1 MKYHKNTSDELDTFR
16 MPETWNRDIT
26 LHQQLH
32 AFVCPRWSTTLH
44 PWHSFFSLGCSR
56 AWTRAKR
63 SAPMSTRAH
72 LSQTRRMIPV
82 TCCNKL
88 QKKKTLK
95 KTLRILERMQEK
107 MVHLWNLKAEPELLF
122 FILKTHRCCDF
133 CTRKNNKI
141 VSKHKVC
148 QVTCMPFSRSWT
160 LYGLGLP
167 KKSSGR
173 SSAKEH
179 KGLLKLPWNPV
190 DFCPGIWFKYIW
202 TILSSCHLDSGFIRD
217 KHIE

>member
-1 MKYHKNTSDELDTFR
+1 MSLIPSGCLKLGTVTSPFINNFTRSCALVDQRHFIHGTRSFPWDVHGHGRELNDLLQCQPGPT
-16 MPETWNRDIT
+16 
-26 LHQQLH
+26 
-32 AFVCPRWSTTLH
+32 CPRLVEWFQSPAATN
-44 PWHSFFSLGCSR
+44 C
-56 AWTRAKR
+56 
-63 SAPMSTRAH
+63 
-72 LSQTRRMIPV
+72 
-82 TCCNKL
+82 
-88 QKKKTLK
+88 KKKTLK